1 VVEVEMVKRS
11 ASLPR
16 ALDERLLR
24 QVAAAARA
32 VGRSRG
38 RARVRA
44 MCHYIDALQNF
55 TDRAIEHLE
64 INAARQRS

>member
-1 VVEVEMVKRS
+1 MVKRS

-16 ALDERLLR
+16 ALDGRLLR

-38 RARVRA
+38 RARIRA
-44 MCHYIDALQNF
+44 MCRYIAVLQSF

-64 INAARQRS
+64 INAARQRG